1 MQTNENF
8 FPFLFVVSFIFLAA
22 CGCSEKGWDAR
33 LHMVKAEE
41 AVAKAYGLRTQK
53 GVAYGQRLKYYRIAC
68 EQFSKAYRSDKN
80 SFTLNRIQSASESCL
95 RIENYE
101 QEKLFRDFE
110 EEYVKAHP
118 DEVKYGD
125 AGAYMS
131 MEQ

>member
-1 MQTNENF
+1 
-8 FPFLFVVSFIFLAA
+8 
-22 CGCSEKGWDAR
+22 
-33 LHMVKAEE
+33 MVKAEE

-53 GVAYGQRLKYYRIAC
+53 GVAYDQRLKYYRVAC

-101 QEKLFRDFE
+101 QEKLFQDFE

>member
-1 MQTNENF
+1 MR
-8 FPFLFVVSFIFLAA
+8 FLFVISFIFLAP
-22 CGCSEKGWDAR
+22 CGCSERDWDAR

-53 GVAYGQRLKYYRIAC
+53 GVAYDLRLKYYRIAC
-68 EQFSKAYRSDKN
+68 EQFAKAYRSDKT

-95 RIENYE
+95 RIENYQ
-101 QEKLFRDFE
+101 QEKVFRDFE
-110 EEYVKAHP
+110 EEYVKQHP

-131 MEQ
+131 IEQ